1 MNVLIIEDEK
11 IAADNLE
18 KTLKSIDGDIN
29 VLDKLE
35 SIRDSVNWLGKN
47 TAELIFLDIHL
58 SDGLSF
64 KIFEQIEI
72 NTPIIFTTA
81 YDQYAIKAF
90 KLNSVDYLLKPIDK
104 EELLKS
110 LEKYKL
116 LHLKKDLSPFDY
128 QALINALS
136 DKKEYQKRFMV
147 YAGSKLKSIKAEEIA
162 YFYSMEKGT
171 YLCTFDNV
179 SYSLSFSLDRVEEMV
194 DPEKFFRINRR
205 FHVHIDAI
213 ENIYT
218 LSKSRIK
225 VELKPKIDEET
236 LVSFNKTHEFRNWL
250 NS

>member
-18 KTLKSIDGDIN
+18 KILKSIDHDIH

-35 SIRDSVNWLGKN
+35 SIRDSVAWLN
-47 TAELIFLDIHL
+47 QSSVDLIFLDIHL

-64 KIFEQIEI
+64 KIFDQVEI
-72 NTPIIFTTA
+72 NIPIIFTTA

-104 EELLKS
+104 EELVKS
-110 LEKYKL
+110 LEKYKT
-116 LHLKKDLSPFDY
+116 LHQKKEVTSVDY
-128 QALINALS
+128 QALLNAIS
-136 DKKEYQKRFMV
+136 GKKEYQKRFMV
-147 YAGSKLKSIKAEEIA
+147 YAGSKLKSIKTEEIA
-162 YFYSMEKGT
+162 YFYSVEKGT
-171 YLCTFDNV
+171 YLCTFSNV

-194 DPEKFFRINRR
+194 DPDKFFRINRR
-205 FHVHIDAI
+205 FHIHIDAI
-213 ENIYT
+213 DNIYT

-225 VELKPKIDEET
+225 VELKPKSDEET

-250 NS
+250 NT

>member
-18 KTLKSIDGDIN
+18 NSLKSIDSSIHII
-29 VLDKLE
+29 DKLE
-35 SIRDSVNWLGKN
+35 SIRDSVVWLNRN
-47 TAELIFLDIHL
+47 TADLIFLDIHL

-64 KIFEQIEI
+64 VIFDQVEI

-81 YDQYAIKAF
+81 YDQYAIRAF

-104 EELLKS
+104 EELTKS
-110 LEKYKL
+110 LEKYKSVY
-116 LHLKKDLSPFDY
+116 LKKDLSPVDY
-128 QALINALS
+128 HALISAIS
-136 DKKEYQKRFMV
+136 GKKEYKKRFMV
-147 YAGSKLKSIKAEEIA
+147 YAGSKLKSIKTEEIA

-171 YLCTFDNV
+171 YLCTFNNV
-179 SYSLSFSLDRVEEMV
+179 SFSLGFSLDRIEEMV

-218 LSKSRIK
+218 LSKSRIQ